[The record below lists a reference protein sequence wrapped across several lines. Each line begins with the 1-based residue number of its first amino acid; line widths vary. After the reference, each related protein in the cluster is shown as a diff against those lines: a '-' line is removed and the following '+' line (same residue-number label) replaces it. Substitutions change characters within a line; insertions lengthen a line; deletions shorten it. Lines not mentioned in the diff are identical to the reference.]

1 MRIIG
6 GAFRGTPLVAPSGRG
21 TRPPLDRQR
30 ETIFN
35 IVGPRVRGAR
45 VLDVFAGSGSF
56 GLEAL
61 SRGAE
66 SAAFV
71 ETGRPAL
78 RALEANIATLDVDE
92 CATVHRTDALRLP
105 SDESIG
111 GPYDLVFLDPP
122 YAWLENPGALMRFAT
137 ILDALDERVARPGL
151 VVFRLPL
158 GSGLPRTAR
167 GATHVDIRD
176 DGRSR
181 VHYVHYEP
189 SADADGGEDT
199 Q

>member
-6 GAFRGTPLVAPSGRG
+6 GAFRGTPLLAPRGRA

-35 IVGPRVRGAR
+35 VVGPRVRGAR

-61 SRGAE
+61 SRGAA
-66 SAAFV
+66 SASFV

-78 RALEANIATLDVDE
+78 RALDANIATLDVEDRV
-92 CATVHRTDALRLP
+92 TVHRTDALRLA
-105 SDESIG
+105 SADDLG
-111 GPYDLVFLDPP
+111 GPFDIVFLDPP
-122 YAWLENPGALMRFAT
+122 YAWLERPGELMRFAT
-137 ILDALDERVARPGL
+137 LVDALEDRLARPGL

-158 GSGLPRTAR
+158 GAGLPRTVR
-167 GATHVDIRD
+167 GATRTDVRD

-189 SADADGGEDT
+189 SDDPDGGEESR
-199 Q
+199 